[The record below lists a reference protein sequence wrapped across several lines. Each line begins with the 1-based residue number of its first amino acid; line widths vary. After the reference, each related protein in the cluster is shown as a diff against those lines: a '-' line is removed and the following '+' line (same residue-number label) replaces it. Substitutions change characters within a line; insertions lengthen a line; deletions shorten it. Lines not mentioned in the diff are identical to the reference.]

1 MTAAYRLSGALAA
14 AGSGRVSF
22 GPRGCGSDLSARQR
36 CVEVRRVSGK
46 FGVEL
51 PTMQAAAQHVDE
63 VNGQIQSQLTSL
75 LQRLEPLQ
83 GAWKGEGA
91 TSFSA
96 LIERWHRDA
105 TQLNAV
111 LRSIGER
118 LAQTHG
124 NIALT

>member
-1 MTAAYRLSGALAA
+1 M
-14 AGSGRVSF
+14 
-22 GPRGCGSDLSARQR
+22 
-36 CVEVRRVSGK
+36 SGK

-51 PTMQAAAQHVDE
+51 PTVQAAAQHVDE

-75 LQRLEPLQ
+75 LDRLEPLRA
-83 GAWKGEGA
+83 AWKGEGA

-96 LIERWHRDA
+96 LIERWHEDA

-124 NIALT
+124 NIALTEGEVGQSFDNITSRLG